1 MTTVRPG
8 TRLTL
13 AEYRTLEE
21 TEGGVW
27 ELVDG
32 ELFQMPPATGVHQFL
47 MDFLVTMINNLMR
60 AVQPT
65 PGLAF
70 SNIGLALSDL
80 YAPTPDIIYLRYE
93 NLRLINSGY
102 VEGIPDLVVEI
113 LSSERNRDLVMKRNL
128 YAGAGIPEYWTLDP
142 ANDVLTVLELSGN
155 EYVERT
161 LGRDDTL
168 TTATIPG
175 FALPLEQ
182 LFGDPIRALVRANR

>member
-1 MTTVRPG
+1 MTTIRSG
-8 TRLTL
+8 TRMTL
-13 AEYRTLEE
+13 AEYRALPE
-21 TEGGVW
+21 TDGGVW
-27 ELVDG
+27 ELIDG
-32 ELFQMPPATGVHQFL
+32 ELYQMPSATAEHQFL

-70 SNIGLALSDL
+70 SNVGLALSDM

-93 NLRLINSGY
+93 NLGLINNGM
-102 VEGIPDLVVEI
+102 VEGIPDLAVEI
-113 LSSERNRDLVMKRNL
+113 LSSDRNRDLVMKRNL

-142 ANDVLTVLELSGN
+142 ANDVLTVLELSGS

-168 TTATIPG
+168 TTATVPG
-175 FALPLEQ
+175 FALPLER
-182 LFGDPIRALVRANR
+182 LFGDPVRALIRGNR